1 MKKSALLILSF
12 SIFLTG
18 CNSSNN
24 SGNTSSY
31 VTSLNSCEITVSNG
45 GTIEAFYS
53 SKSLGVAS
61 STSPLKLTNLTIG
74 QTITLK
80 ANVDEGY
87 KTSVAT
93 LNNSTIKGSNNYY
106 SITIDQESN
115 NVNFSFKLIETDVND
130 FGFTLDEDK
139 KEACIVSYKPDEIP
153 TPVILP
159 TSYSKNGVSYKVTSI
174 GEEAFKNVEATKIT
188 ISPSITSIASNA
200 FDSAY
205 NLQYFNVDSTSTT
218 YKAVDGVLLSKD
230 GTKLYAF
237 PSRYTQTLYEV
248 PSSVTSIE
256 PYAFYTCRTLKEITF
271 SSNLQSIGNY
281 AFYNAKVLKSLTFP
295 SSLKK
300 IGDYA
305 FYQNAELTTV
315 NMNEGL
321 LEIGSGAFYGLVK
334 LQSLSFP
341 SSLKKI
347 KDNAFYKCDKL
358 ASITFKEG
366 IEEIEALAFSNLV
379 NIKEIEFP
387 SSLKIIGNSAFSAC
401 TYLEKVTF
409 KEGLE
414 EIGNYAFALCS
425 SIESLTLPASVK
437 KICYNPFYAVLNL
450 NANTFKISSSN
461 NYFIINEGVLYTKD
475 LTTLICYPY
484 GKEDTSYV
492 IPSSV
497 STLSTQCFSYIDS
510 LLELT
515 IPTSVTRID
524 ESFYCVT
531 SKLHITYLGSEA
543 QFNNINKEG
552 SNGYSWNQDAYYLTI
567 SYSDSSSSSL

>member
-1 MKKSALLILSF
+1 MKKSSLLILSF
-12 SIFLTG
+12 SIFLTS
-18 CNSSNN
+18 CNNSNSSE
-24 SGNTSSY
+24 NTSSY
-31 VTSLNSCEITVSNG
+31 VTTINSCDITTSNG

-61 STSPLKLTNLTIG
+61 SSSPLKLTNLTIG

-80 ANVDEGY
+80 ASVDEGY
-87 KTSVAT
+87 KTSIAT
-93 LNNSTIKGSNNYY
+93 LNDSTIKGSNNYY
-106 SITIDQESN
+106 SITIDQETN
-115 NVNFSFKLIETDVND
+115 NVKFSFKLIETDIND
-130 FGFTLDEDK
+130 FGFILDEDK
-139 KEACIVSYKPDEIP
+139 KEASIVSYKTDEIP

-159 TSYSKNGVSYKVTSI
+159 TTYSKNGVSYKVTSI

-188 ISPSITSIASNA
+188 ISSSITSIASNA
-200 FDSAY
+200 FDSTY
-205 NLQYFNVDSTSTT
+205 NLQYFNVDSASTT
-218 YKAVDGVLLSKD
+218 YKGVDGVLLSKD

-237 PSRYTQTLYEV
+237 PARYVKTSYEV

-256 PYAFYTCRTLKEITF
+256 PYAFYICRNLTNITF
-271 SSNLQSIGNY
+271 SSSLESIGKC

-295 SSLKK
+295 SSLKT

-315 NMNEGL
+315 NMVEGL
-321 LEIGSGAFYGLVK
+321 QEIGSSAFYGLVK

-358 ASITFKEG
+358 SSITFKEG
-366 IEEIEALAFSNLV
+366 IEEIETLAFSNSI

-401 TYLEKVTF
+401 TYLESVTF
-409 KEGLE
+409 KEGLQ

-425 SIESLTLPASVK
+425 SIKSLTLPASVK
-437 KICYNPFYAVLNL
+437 KIGYNPFYAVLNL
-450 NANTFKISSSN
+450 DATTFKVSSSSN
-461 NYFIINEGVLYTKD
+461 YFVINDGVLFSKD

-484 GKEDTSYV
+484 GKQDESYV
-492 IPSSV
+492 IPNSV
-497 STLSTQCFSYIDS
+497 TTLSTQSFSYINS

-515 IPTSVTRID
+515 IPTSVNRID
-524 ESFYCVT
+524 EAFYCVT
-531 SKLHITYLGSEA
+531 SKLHITYLGTEA

-567 SYSDSSSSSL
+567 TYSDSNSSL